1 MNLYIARHADAQPIG
16 GTVVR
21 DADRPLSKQGE
32 RDAAAVGWAL
42 AGLEPA
48 TPLIVTSPLV
58 RALRTGDVFRRAFIR
73 PPVLETWEELAPG
86 FRRRALLTRVNALT
100 EAAVILVGHQP
111 DLTNFIAYLVAD
123 GAAEIALTPGAIA
136 LLKLQ
141 PGGSIGNARLH
152 WLLTPDIINAL
163 HPPA

>member
-1 MNLYIARHADAQPIG
+1 MNLYIARHADALPKG
-16 GTVVR
+16 GTVAQ

-42 AGLEPA
+42 ASLEPA
-48 TPLIVTSPLV
+48 APRIVTSPLV
-58 RALRTGDVFRRAFIR
+58 RAQRTGEVLRSAFLR
-73 PPVLETWEELAPG
+73 PPILETWEELAPG
-86 FRRRALLTRVNALT
+86 FRHRALLTRVNALT
-100 EAAVILVGHQP
+100 DAAVIVVGHQP

-123 GAAEIALTPGAIA
+123 GAAEITLVPGAVA

-141 PGGSIGNARLH
+141 PGGSAAGAHLH
-152 WLLTPDIINAL
+152 WLLTPDIIKTL

>member
-1 MNLYIARHADAQPIG
+1 MNLYIARHADALLTG

-32 RDAAAVGWAL
+32 RDAAAVGRAL
-42 AGLEPA
+42 ASLEPSM
-48 TPLIVTSPLV
+48 PLIVTSPLV
-58 RALRTGDVFRRAFIR
+58 RAQRTGEVLRSAFLR
-73 PPVLETWEELAPG
+73 PPALEAWEELAPG
-86 FRRRALLTRVNALT
+86 FRRRTLLARVIALT
-100 EAAVILVGHQP
+100 GAAVIMVGHQP

-123 GAAEIALTPGAIA
+123 GAAEIALAPGAVA

-141 PGGSIGNARLH
+141 PGGSAGSARLH
-152 WLLTPDIINAL
+152 WLLTPEIINTL